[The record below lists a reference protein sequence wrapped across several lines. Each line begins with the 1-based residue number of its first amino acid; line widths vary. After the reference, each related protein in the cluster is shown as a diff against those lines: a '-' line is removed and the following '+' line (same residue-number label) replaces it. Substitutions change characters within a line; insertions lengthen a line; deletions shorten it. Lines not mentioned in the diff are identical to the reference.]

1 MVDVIIAVKDLVT
14 YFFTEAGV
22 VKAVDGVSF
31 TIDEGESV
39 GLVGESG
46 SGKTVTALGMFGI
59 VARPGRIVSGSITY
73 RGTNLLELKESEMRK
88 IRGRRIGMV
97 FQDPNSSLDP
107 LYTVGNQLVEVI
119 RAHSGTSKGD
129 AMHRALELL
138 NLVKISEP
146 EKRLEAYPHE
156 LSGGMK
162 QRIAIARALAGQPDI
177 LIADE
182 PTTNLDVTIQAQILE
197 LLKTLRKELG
207 MTLVL
212 ITHDMGIIAEM
223 TSRIVVL
230 YAGRVAEVASTKDLY
245 KTPRHPYTAAL
256 LRAVPRVDRRKQLV
270 PIAGNIPNLID
281 PPAGCRYHPR
291 CPYATQICV
300 DKVPPLES
308 IGGGRQVACHHWKEL
323 SLDKELAV
331 A

>member
-1 MVDVIIAVKDLVT
+1 LAEVIISVKDLVT

-31 TIDEGESV
+31 DIDEGESV

-59 VARPGRIVSGSITY
+59 VAKPGRIVSGSITY
-73 RGTNLLELKESEMRK
+73 RGTNLLQLKESEMRK

-107 LYTVGNQLVEVI
+107 LYTVGDQLVEVI
-119 RAHSGTSKGD
+119 RAHSATRKSD
-129 AMHRALELL
+129 AMNRALELL
-138 NLVKISEP
+138 NVVKISEP
-146 EKRLEAYPHE
+146 EKRLQSYPHE

-162 QRIAIARALAGQPDI
+162 QRIAIARALAGEPDV

-182 PTTNLDVTIQAQILE
+182 PTTNLDVTIQAQILD
-197 LLKTLRKELG
+197 LLRTLRKELG

-223 TSRIVVL
+223 TTRIVVL

-256 LRAVPRVDRRKQLV
+256 LRAVPRVDRRKRLV
-270 PIAGNIPNLID
+270 PIAGNIPNLIN
-281 PPAGCRYHPR
+281 PPTGCRYHPR
-291 CPYATQICV
+291 CPYASQVCEE
-300 DKVPPLES
+300 KVPPLEMTDD
-308 IGGGRQVACHHWKEL
+308 GRQVACHHWKEL
-323 SLDKELAV
+323 SLDKELAM

>member
-1 MVDVIIAVKDLVT
+1 
-14 YFFTEAGV
+14 

-31 TIDEGESV
+31 SIDEGESV

-46 SGKTVTALGMFGI
+46 SGKTVTALAMFGI
-59 VARPGRIVSGSITY
+59 VARPGRIVSGTVTY
-73 RGTNLLELKESEMRK
+73 RGTNLLNLKESEMRK

-107 LYTVGNQLVEVI
+107 LYTVGDQLVEVI
-119 RAHSGTSKGD
+119 RAHSSSQKTD
-129 AMHRALELL
+129 AMNRALELL
-138 NLVKISEP
+138 NLVKIPEP
-146 EKRLEAYPHE
+146 EKRLQAYPHE

-162 QRIAIARALAGQPDI
+162 QRIAIARALAGEPDV

-182 PTTNLDVTIQAQILE
+182 PTTNLDVTIQAQILD
-197 LLKTLRKELG
+197 LLRTLRKELG

-223 TSRIVVL
+223 TTRIVVL

-245 KTPRHPYTAAL
+245 KTPKHPYTAAL

-281 PPAGCRYHPR
+281 PPTGCRYHPR
-291 CPYATQICV
+291 CPYATQVCI

-308 IGGGRQVACHHWKEL
+308 LGGGRQVACHHWKEL
-323 SLDKELAV
+323 SLDKELVTA
-331 A
+331 